1 METGKTGKYFKYAI
15 GEIVLVIVGILIALQ
30 VNNWNQKR
38 IDTSSYNIILNSLV
52 TDLENDV
59 SELTNLIT
67 ISKQQNKTIS
77 KIINTIKIPKDSLV
91 TVFNILCFTPESFT
105 PNTSS
110 FNILNNHGS
119 FDLLKLKEVS
129 TEVQSL
135 YNSAIKINQ
144 ESYLD
149 RNKLIAE
156 IIRPFIMK
164 SGYVSIDQKNNI
176 LINENE
182 LLKILY
188 TNIELKGHL
197 LELFMINNILIS
209 ERLSPLNDKFKEVAN
224 NLKQRVKLN
233 D

>member
-1 METGKTGKYFKYAI
+1 MEQSKTGKYFKYAF
-15 GEIVLVIVGILIALQ
+15 GEILLVIVGILIALQ

-38 IDTSSYNIILNSLV
+38 LDTNSYNIILNSLV

-59 SELTNLIT
+59 NELSNLVS
-67 ISKQQNKTIS
+67 ISKQQNAVIS
-77 KIINTIKIPKDSLV
+77 KILNTIKIQKDSLGAV
-91 TVFNILCFTPESFT
+91 INILCFSPESFT

-110 FNILNNHGS
+110 FNILKNYGS

-135 YNSAIKINQ
+135 YNSAVKINQ

-164 SGYVSIDQKNNI
+164 SGYVFISENNNI
-176 LINENE
+176 LINETE
-182 LLKILY
+182 LLKLLHN
-188 TNIELKGHL
+188 NIELKGQL
-197 LELFMINNILIS
+197 LELFMINNKLIS
-209 ERLSPLNDKFKEVAN
+209 ERLTPLNDKFKEVAN
-224 NLKQRVKLN
+224 NLKTKSKT
-233 D
+233 

>member
-1 METGKTGKYFKYAI
+1 MENNKTSRYFKYAV
-15 GEIVLVIVGILIALQ
+15 GETLLVIMGILIALQ

-38 IDTSSYNIILNSLV
+38 IDTNSYNILLNGLV

-59 SELTNLIT
+59 NELTNLISVSKNQNNIILT
-67 ISKQQNKTIS
+67 ILNNVEVLDKPLTEIVSN
-77 KIINTIKIPKDSLV
+77 
-91 TVFNILCFTPESFT
+91 LCFTPESFT

-110 FNILNNHGS
+110 FDILINYGS

-156 IIRPFIMK
+156 TIRPIIMT
-164 SGYVSIDQKNNI
+164 SGAVSINTNKNI
-176 LINENE
+176 IINENGLLE
-182 LLKILY
+182 LLN
-188 TNIELKGHL
+188 TNNELKGHL
-197 LELFMINNILIS
+197 IELQVINDILITK
-209 ERLSPLNDKFKEVAN
+209 RLSPLNDKFKDVAS
-224 NLKQRVKLN
+224 NLKTRSKH
-233 D
+233 